1 MESSFAPKLGNRG
14 EIWRGDSRKPQVIGA
29 PKTIFLMEFGAK
41 QDKMPRTD
49 GIGETFH
56 EMSPI

>member
-29 PKTIFLMEFGAK
+29 PKTIFFMEFGAK

-49 GIGETFH
+49 GIGETF
-56 EMSPI
+56 